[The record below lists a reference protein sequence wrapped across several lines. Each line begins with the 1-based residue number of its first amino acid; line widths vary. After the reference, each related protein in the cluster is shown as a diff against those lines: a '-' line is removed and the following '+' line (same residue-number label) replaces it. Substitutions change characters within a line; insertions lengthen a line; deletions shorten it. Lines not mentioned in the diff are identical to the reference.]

1 MLGCYMLNMTIQH
14 ARRPIIGIPCRVVA
28 EAWYPPVA
36 GNTVSYLRA
45 VEAAGGIPLLMH
57 CTRDAEVL
65 DTHYWRCD
73 ALLLAGGQDVDP
85 QFYGAP
91 PHPKLEQTDPLQD
104 AIEIALIHRALAD
117 GMPIFGICR
126 GIQILNVAMGGTL
139 YQDIPSELPHALD
152 HGASNEQRGMDYRA
166 HAVTLDAAS
175 WLAQQLDATDL
186 LVNTVHH
193 QALAR
198 VADGLRV
205 VGRAPD
211 GVVEA
216 VEGTGSSFVVG
227 VQCHPEM
234 LWEHADP
241 RWARVFER
249 FVQVAR
255 RATPAL

>member
-1 MLGCYMLNMTIQH
+1 MPMQH
-14 ARRPIIGIPCRVVA
+14 SHRPMIGIPCRTVP

-45 VEAAGGIPLLMH
+45 VEAAGGIPLLIH
-57 CTRDAEVL
+57 CTRDAEVI
-65 DTHYWRCD
+65 DAHYGSCD

-85 QFYGAP
+85 QFYGAA
-91 PHPKLEQTDPLQD
+91 PHPRLEQTDPLQD
-104 AIEIALIHRALAD
+104 EIEIALIRRALHS
-117 GMPIFGICR
+117 GMPILGICR
-126 GIQILNVAMGGTL
+126 GIQILNVALGGTL

-152 HGASNEQRGMDYRA
+152 HGASNEQRGMDYLA
-166 HAVTLDAAS
+166 HAVALDAHS
-175 WLAQQLDATDL
+175 WLARQLDATEL

-193 QALAR
+193 QALDR

-205 VGRAPD
+205 VGSAPD

-216 VEGTGSSFVVG
+216 VEGTGSGFVAG

-234 LWEHADP
+234 LWEQADP
-241 RWARVFER
+241 RWARMFER

-255 RATPAL
+255 GTPPVR